1 MISCRVEIRCKDFL
15 LISKTWDFLW
25 KMSVITYLL
34 SPSATFDISC
44 LGAPRTEVLVGLVL
58 EELIPC
64 RGVFACRPYENEH
77 IIGCGFWW
85 THNLFKDTSKWWDTK
100 IELKV
105 KWFYGRIGKKKNVQF
120 QIFQPQFSCHD
131 CCVHDKTIMKNCR
144 VLPRSPHQHLWPW
157 SQWDNPIV
165 FQS

>member
-105 KWFYGRIGKKKNVQF
+105 KWFYGRIGKKKMYNFRFFSHNFHVMTAVSMIKPSWKIAVSF
-120 QIFQPQFSCHD
+120 RGLPISIFGLDLNGIIP
-131 CCVHDKTIMKNCR
+131 
-144 VLPRSPHQHLWPW
+144 
-157 SQWDNPIV
+157 
-165 FQS
+165 